1 MMLMGKKNLS
11 LVQMRCKL
19 RPVSNEYVPIQ
30 IRFYTKIV
38 FETVELSVYM
48 PCARHRTKHVSCLPI
63 HARA

>member
-11 LVQMRCKL
+11 LVKMRCKL

-38 FETVELSVYM
+38 FETVKLSKYM
-48 PCARHRTKHVSCLPI
+48 TTAI
-63 HARA
+63 Q